1 MRSKVARAVALA
13 TLAAVAGCWASV
25 VPVSSVRRAEAVAP
39 YYAET
44 SREGSIYRLYRA
56 YFLREPDRGGFAT
69 WYVYSVRG
77 WPLDQISEA
86 FARSS
91 EFRNRYGAL
100 GDGAFVDLV
109 YRNVL
114 GRAPDPAGSAHW
126 LAQMAKGAS
135 RGSVMVAFSNSNEY
149 RRTTDLGV
157 PPGFRAG
164 SNARALLDTLAVAAE
179 SPRSGY
185 DRDLFHHWDD
195 EDRDGCD
202 TRCEVLAAERRSN
215 GTWFSLWDG
224 YTASSTSELEIDHV
238 VALAEAWDSGASSW
252 TAARRDAFA
261 DWTVNLTAVT
271 EASNQRKS
279 DKDAAEWFPS
289 RAASNCAF
297 AEITVTTKKVWGLK
311 VDPAEKT
318 ALANMLRGCTA
329 SSSTPPAAPSPTT
342 TRPPSTTTTTRPP
355 TSGCRS
361 AATYTAKNGACVADY
376 EDSSGDVDCGQLPAA
391 MKPVVVKNPAND
403 PYGLDG
409 DHDGIGCE
417 GG

>member
-1 MRSKVARAVALA
+1 MQRAARTVVAALA
-13 TLAAVAGCWASV
+13 LVGLAVGVFTAQGGGPAS
-25 VPVSSVRRAEAVAP
+25 AAAP
-39 YYAET
+39 YYRAGG
-44 SREGSIYRLYRA
+44 REGSVYRLYRA
-56 YFLREPDRGGFAT
+56 YFLREPDQSGFGYWYLQSARGQSLA
-69 WYVYSVRG
+69 S
-77 WPLDQISEA
+77 ISET

-91 EFRNRYGAL
+91 EFRRRYGNV
-100 GDGAFVDLV
+100 DDRRFVDLV

-114 GRAPDPAGSAHW
+114 GRAPDAAGSAHW

-289 RAASNCAF
+289 RSASNCAL

-329 SSSTPPAAPSPTT
+329 TTSTPPPTPSPTT

>member
-1 MRSKVARAVALA
+1 VAAL
-13 TLAAVAGCWASV
+13 AVAGLVAGIV
-25 VPVSSVRRAEAVAP
+25 ATQGGGTAGAAAP
-39 YYAET
+39 YYRAGG
-44 SREGSIYRLYRA
+44 REGSVYRLYRA
-56 YFLREPDRGGFAT
+56 YFLREPDQGGFGY
-69 WYVYSVRG
+69 WYLQSASGRS
-77 WPLDQISEA
+77 LASISET

-91 EFRNRYGAL
+91 EFRRRYGSL
-100 GDGAFVDLV
+100 DDRRFVDLV

-114 GRAPDPAGSAHW
+114 GRSADAGGSAYW
-126 LAQMAKGAS
+126 LARLGKGAS
-135 RGSVMVAFSNSNEY
+135 RGSVMVAFSDSSEY
-149 RRTTDLGV
+149 RRTTNLGV

-164 SNARALLDTLAVAAE
+164 SNARALLDTLPVAAE

-185 DRDLFHHWDD
+185 DRDLFRHWDD

-224 YTASSTSELEIDHV
+224 DAVSSASALEIDHV
-238 VALAEAWDSGASSW
+238 VALAEAWDSGADAW

-261 DWTVNLTAVT
+261 DWQVNLTAVT
-271 EASNQRKS
+271 EASNQRKG

-311 VDPAEKT
+311 VDPAEKS

-329 SSSTPPAAPSPTT
+329 SSSTPPAAPST
-342 TRPPSTTTTTRPP
+342 TRPPQTTTTTRPP

-361 AATYTAKNGACVADY
+361 AAWYTAKNGACVSDY

-391 MKPVVVKNPAND
+391 MKPVVVKNPSYD

-409 DHDGIGCE
+409 DHDGVGCE